1 MYNQYDFNIK
11 NSEKSTLKH
20 LASSFGFALLISSAF
35 QIIIAIIETMYMLL
49 IKNNEIKFITKQLFL
64 AIESVMLLL
73 PIGFLTYKSYIPEK
87 KFILPF
93 KKNSPKTTILTVI
106 FGLGVSFC
114 AQIISAIVQNVID
127 APSPQI
133 DYKNSLF
140 SILVSIFSISIV
152 PAVVEEITFRGV
164 MLGSLR
170 RYGDKFAIFM

>member
-87 KFILPF
+87 KIH
-93 KKNSPKTTILTVI
+93 LT
-106 FGLGVSFC
+106 L
-114 AQIISAIVQNVID
+114 
-127 APSPQI
+127 
-133 DYKNSLF
+133 
-140 SILVSIFSISIV
+140 
-152 PAVVEEITFRGV
+152 
-164 MLGSLR
+164 
-170 RYGDKFAIFM
+170 